1 MRRLLSHVGRADPG
15 AAVVF
20 DDWPLPPPA
29 PPTDRSEVRAAGRRW
44 VLKARPDE
52 TTPHVITLRAD
63 PQPPQGDRT

>member
-29 PPTDRSEVRAAGRRW
+29 PPTDGSNRAAF
-44 VLKARPDE
+44 VARLMPKI
-52 TTPHVITLRAD
+52 VARAYGS
-63 PQPPQGDRT
+63 Q